1 MLWAKCNYQ
10 RTANIFCLKLE
21 LLFIILL
28 SLEYISPF
36 LGPLVSFEF
45 SLKCFHWI
53 PRIQC
58 DHSDSKTRV
67 RDKILKLIPIHAVI
81 LQILRIRWFSFPFS
95 KTPLFQ
101 TSIDIFPG
109 FQSEGL
115 SPCLY
120 GSRPAN
126 NEFYRFP
133 LVRRLPISWQSHVP
147 NPFHPVTFSSNFGS
161 QTRVTLYMDRRSN
174 DARLQLD
181 LLRRYDFIECLKYPV
196 TFAATNNVN

>member
-36 LGPLVSFEF
+36 LEPLVSFEF

-81 LQILRIRWFSFPFS
+81 LQILRIRWFSLPFS

-115 SPCLY
+115 SPCLH

-133 LVRRLPISWQSHVP
+133 SGETAANLMAISCPQSP
-147 NPFHPVTFSSNFGS
+147 SPSYFFKQFWKSDS
-161 QTRVTLYMDRRSN
+161 
-174 DARLQLD
+174 
-181 LLRRYDFIECLKYPV
+181 RYIVHGQAL
-196 TFAATNNVN
+196 